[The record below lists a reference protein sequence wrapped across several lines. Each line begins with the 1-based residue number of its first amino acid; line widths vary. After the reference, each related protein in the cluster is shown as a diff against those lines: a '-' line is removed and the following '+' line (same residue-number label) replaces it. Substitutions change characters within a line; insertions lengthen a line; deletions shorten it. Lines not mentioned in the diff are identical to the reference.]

1 MRFFQGLQGG
11 AALLPGLGLAL
22 LGLAAAP
29 MESLGQTLAQ
39 GAFSTKDPGSVQAG
53 GGFEIRNEGG
63 KFTLRLGGDFR
74 VSPGPDLFFILHP
87 LPAADIHDNNA
98 ETNSLRID
106 PGLKA
111 FSGAETY
118 DLPASLDLSAY
129 KTLIIHCWSF
139 DHLFA
144 AGTLVKI
151 VPNPVRIPDPGAAA
165 QRLYRG
171 GRFGWAAMAGQQVD
185 AAGRALSRM
194 QARR

>member
-1 MRFFQGLQGG
+1 
-11 AALLPGLGLAL
+11 
-22 LGLAAAP
+22 
-29 MESLGQTLAQ
+29 
-39 GAFSTKDPGSVQAG
+39 
-53 GGFEIRNEGG
+53 
-63 KFTLRLGGDFR
+63 
-74 VSPGPDLFFILHP
+74 
-87 LPAADIHDNNA
+87 
-98 ETNSLRID
+98 
-106 PGLKA
+106 
-111 FSGAETY
+111 
-118 DLPASLDLSAY
+118 
-129 KTLIIHCWSF
+129 LIIHCWSF